1 MSKSRWFCL
10 ALASLSPLTLTVL
23 VADETAS
30 PSEGVLIQ
38 ETFADQPSQR
48 GWTVTGDTSLFRWN
62 AQEKNLAVT
71 WDSSKPNSF
80 FHIPLNTVLSK
91 EDSFELG
98 FTMRLDD
105 IAAGTTE
112 GKPFAFEI
120 AVGLLNFAQATN
132 ATYLRG
138 TGMDSPNLLE
148 WDYFPDSGFGAT
160 LSPTLISRQHQWAT
174 AFIVSEVVT
183 NTVYQFLLRYD
194 GVAKELV
201 LERGLSGLPLEKL
214 GTVSLKPD
222 FDDFRLD
229 TLSVTS
235 YNDAGQDPQ
244 WSGSVLAHGVIYRI
258 DAKLP
263 PPPVQTLSGAFT
275 GGGWQAQFT
284 SRTNW
289 VYTLETSSDL
299 RSWTPTAAATP
310 GTGSAQVLADSE
322 QRSGAWFYRVRA
334 EKP

>member
-1 MSKSRWFCL
+1 MSKSRWSCL
-10 ALASLSPLTLTVL
+10 ALASLCPITLTVL
-23 VADETAS
+23 LADDAPS
-30 PSEGVLIQ
+30 PSEAVLIQ

-48 GWTVTGDTSLFRWN
+48 GWTVTGDTSLFHWD

-71 WDSSKPNSF
+71 WDSSKSNSF
-80 FHIPLNTVLSK
+80 FHIPLNTILSK

-98 FTMRLDD
+98 FSMRLDD
-105 IAAGTTE
+105 ITIGTTA
-112 GKPFAFEI
+112 GKPFTFEI
-120 AVGLLNFAQATN
+120 AVGFLNLTQATN

-138 TGMDSPNLLE
+138 TGMNSPNLLE
-148 WDYFPDSGFGAT
+148 WDYFPDSGFGAS
-160 LSPTLISRQHQWAT
+160 LSPTLISGRHQFAT
-174 AFIVSEVVT
+174 TFIASEVVT
-183 NTVYQFLLRYD
+183 NTLYQFLLRYD

-201 LERGLSGLPLEKL
+201 LERGVSGLPLEKL

-235 YNDAGQDPQ
+235 YTDAGQDPQ
-244 WSGSVLAHGVIYRI
+244 WGGSILSHGVIYRI

-263 PPPVQTLSGAFT
+263 PPPVRDLSGAFT
-275 GGGWQAQFT
+275 GGGWQTRFT

-299 RSWTPTAAATP
+299 RSWAPAVGAAP
-310 GTGSAQVLADSE
+310 GTGAAQVMADPE
-322 QRSGAWFYRVRA
+322 QRPGAWFYRVRA